1 MNEKQI
7 KMIKSYA
14 RYFVSIFSPALTTLF
29 ASLGTVYHWN
39 QVNNII
45 AIVGALTTFVGAVT
59 QISYVNNNTKGSG
72 NDDTK
77 NS

>member
-59 QISYVNNNTKGSG
+59 QISYVNNDKGSG